1 MLEHEAETTWNND
14 IIAWRLYS
22 TIIIADHSQYTPK
35 DRNNM
40 DAFILI
46 EFVQKRRELRS
57 KKKAI
62 EVF

>member
-1 MLEHEAETTWNND
+1 MLEHEAEITRNNY
-14 IIAWRLYS
+14 IIAKRPYS

-46 EFVQKRRELRS
+46 EFAQKLKELRS
-57 KKKAI
+57 KKK
-62 EVF
+62 